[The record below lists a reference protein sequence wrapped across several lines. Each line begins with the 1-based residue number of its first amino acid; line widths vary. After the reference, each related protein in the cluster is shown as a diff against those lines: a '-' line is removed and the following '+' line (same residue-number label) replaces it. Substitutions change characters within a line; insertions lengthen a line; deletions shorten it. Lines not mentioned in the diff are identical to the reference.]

1 MDDLVSKTIK
11 VTRRQVD
18 WVLSRS
24 SSFSRYVRTLIDKE
38 MGAEEARLMVQAKE
52 QTKIETPTKE
62 AAQPVKWKF
71 PEGQK

>member
-1 MDDLVSKTIK
+1 VNDLVSKTIK

-18 WVLSRS
+18 WVLGRS

-38 MGAEEARLMVQAKE
+38 MGAEEARLMVQAQE
-52 QTKIETPTKE
+52 QTKTETSTKQP
-62 AAQPVKWKF
+62 AQPVKWKF